1 MCASQ
6 ALDLADEK
14 GTDVVMVSP
23 DAAPPVVRL
32 IEVSKLKYEQEK
44 AKKEAGRKSRAAR
57 CAPSSGAPAQAGAQT
72 RSELVQLIVLAPS
85 CSAGCWLGRA
95 ERDTCG
101 QTSHTICRLRTRT
114 EMLTPK

>member
-1 MCASQ
+1 MTCPPKTLDFKPWQ
-6 ALDLADEK
+6 ALDLADEA

-57 CAPSSGAPAQAGAQT
+57 CGPQNASLPSLGPIFPAGSPSSAEAAYG
-72 RSELVQLIVLAPS
+72 VLAAVS
-85 CSAGCWLGRA
+85 RSWL
-95 ERDTCG
+95 
-101 QTSHTICRLRTRT
+101 
-114 EMLTPK
+114 